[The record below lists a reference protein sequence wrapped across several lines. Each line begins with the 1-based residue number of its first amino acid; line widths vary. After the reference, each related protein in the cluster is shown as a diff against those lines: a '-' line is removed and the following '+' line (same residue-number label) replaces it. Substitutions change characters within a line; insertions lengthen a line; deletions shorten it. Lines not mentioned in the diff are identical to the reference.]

1 MAAALTIITVGAILV
16 FAFTNGLNDSSA
28 VAATTLASRA
38 MRPRR
43 AVIFS
48 ALLHFLGPLLGG
60 TVVASTVGGIVPSG
74 GDRTIGVALCAV
86 LAAIVWNQL
95 ARNLSLP
102 SSSGQALVGGLV
114 GAALA
119 ASRSADAVHWGFG
132 ELGWTRVQGVAGA
145 VAALLLSPVLGFLA
159 AFLLFRLTR
168 FLLRGAGLA
177 ANRWLRLGQVGA
189 SAVLA
194 LGHGANDAQ
203 KAMGA
208 VALVLLA
215 GGHTA
220 ALLVPYWAVLACAA
234 AIALGTFFGGW
245 GIMRTLSRGI
255 YRLGP
260 IHGFSNQAGSAAVVI
275 VATLLGGPVS
285 TPQVAA
291 SSIMGVG
298 SAERIRAVRWT
309 VARGILFSF
318 VLTMPATALIAAVLH
333 FPLSLILGWQP

>member
-43 AVIFS
+43 AVLFS

-60 TVVASTVGGIVPSG
+60 TVVASTVAGMVPSG

-86 LAAIVWNQL
+86 LAAIAWNQL
-95 ARNLSLP
+95 ARALSLP

-119 ASRSADAVHWGFG
+119 ASRSTDAVHWGFG
-132 ELGWTRVQGVAGA
+132 ELGWTRVSGVA
-145 VAALLLSPVLGFLA
+145 
-159 AFLLFRLTR
+159 LLFRLTR
-168 FLLRGAGLA
+168 FLLRGARLS

-194 LGHGANDAQ
+194 LAHGANDAQ
-203 KAMGA
+203 KSMGA

-220 ALLVPYWAVLACAA
+220 TLLVPYWAVIACAA
-234 AIALGTFFGGW
+234 AIGLGTFFGGW

-260 IHGFSNQAGSAAVVI
+260 IHGFSNQAGSAAVVV
-275 VATLLGGPVS
+275 VATIVGGPVS

-318 VLTMPATALIAAVLH
+318 VLTMPAAALIAAVLH
-333 FPLSLILGWQP
+333 FALSFILGWQP